1 MFFVIAAAG
10 YHKHLYDKKKKQAA
24 KKNQKAVCFLMT
36 GSFPVVSGLGCSRFL
51 SLLLLF
57 LDSWSQERFETADM
71 ITADR

>member
-1 MFFVIAAAG
+1 MFFLIVAAG

-24 KKNQKAVCFLMT
+24 KKKSKGGLLLNDWLFSCL
-36 GSFPVVSGLGCSRFL
+36 SGLGCGRFL
-51 SLLLLF
+51 SPFLLF